1 MCGHGG
7 HRKQKCPVVPGG
19 TVPDNLNVNVLNQFT
34 PNFRERYL
42 ATQAKIT
49 PPAINNPT
57 SPTSSSQG
65 PAVIKSPPSPRS
77 SQSGLQSLVK
87 GAGALGLGEVEDP
100 MTARRK
106 KWAEAEKKMPRRQNG
121 QPQSSKTEKIK
132 ANFFEIT
139 IDPKVKLCKYS
150 ITLGGTNE
158 KDSDSSDTMT
168 TEDGE
173 KTQAEQ
179 MDKRKLK
186 RETKR
191 FLIGGLLKENP
202 PLHKDW
208 ATDYD
213 SIIVSRGP
221 LYEKSTLSLDQVT
234 QTRHYRTGRGKDP
247 KQVLVESHVT
257 YLGEINLQGLKNHVE
272 KISEFDNTFDVL
284 KSLNIISWKTINSE
298 EFQGGR
304 VGNRFYPLS
313 MVDSNETKRETP
325 LYRIRDGFFSSMRPG
340 DGSLLLNV
348 NTVTSAFF
356 SPINLQTW
364 MEKQWPGQ
372 LDNKGFRSK
381 LKNVRVT
388 FDLHNPSRIWTI
400 CGLGPMRT
408 SGTTFK
414 DKKDNNKEKSVFA
427 YLKNSKFSCSMY
439 RVPTELCA
447 SIPRIPVD
455 GERPECVLHQC
466 RQPRSRNMVSS
477 YPTDYR

>member
-1 MCGHGG
+1 M
-7 HRKQKCPVVPGG
+7 
-19 TVPDNLNVNVLNQFT
+19 
-34 PNFRERYL
+34 
-42 ATQAKIT
+42 
-49 PPAINNPT
+49 
-57 SPTSSSQG
+57 
-65 PAVIKSPPSPRS
+65 SPRS

-87 GAGALGLGEVEDP
+87 GAGALVLGEVGDL

-106 KWAEAEKKMPRRQNG
+106 KWAEAEKKMPRRQDV
-121 QPQSSKTEKIK
+121 QPQSSKTEIIK

-139 IDPKVKLCKYS
+139 IDPRVKLCKYS

-168 TEDGE
+168 TKDGE
-173 KTQAEQ
+173 KAQAEQ
-179 MDKRKLK
+179 KDKRKLK

-191 FLIGGLLKENP
+191 FLIEGLLKENP
-202 PLHKDW
+202 PPHKYW

-221 LYEKSTLSLDQVT
+221 LYEKSALSIDQVT
-234 QTRHYRTGRGKDP
+234 QTHHYRTGRGKDS
-247 KQVLVESHVT
+247 KQVIVESHVT

-272 KISEFDNTFDVL
+272 KRSEFDNTSDIL
-284 KSLNIISWKTINSE
+284 KSLNIISWKTINGE
-298 EFQGGR
+298 GFQGGR

-313 MVDSNETKRETP
+313 MVDSNEAKKETP

-364 MEKQWPGQ
+364 MENRWSGQ
-372 LDNKGFRSK
+372 PDNKVFRSK

-400 CGLGPMRT
+400 CGLGPMKT

-414 DKKDNNKEKSVFA
+414 DKKDNNREKGVFT
-427 YLKNSKFSCSMY
+427 YLRNSKFSCSMY
-439 RVPTELCA
+439 RVPTDLCT

-455 GERPECVLHQC
+455 EERPECVLHQC

-477 YPTDYR
+477 YPTDYC